1 MRWKGR
7 RQSGNIRDVRGSS
20 PSRGRSGFPGSFGRS
35 QSSGRRRI
43 RLPRAGSGG
52 RRAGGGI
59 GIGGLIV
66 IGLVMLF
73 LGINPLTLLGGG
85 GPGGSTGGGGS
96 FTAPTQNE
104 APVAENSEQK
114 EFVAVVLAE
123 TEDVWNGIF
132 QASGANYQEPELVL
146 FSDSVQSAC
155 GFASSA
161 TGPFYCPGDS
171 RVYLDMSFF
180 GELANRFGA
189 SGDFAQA
196 YVIAHEV
203 GHHIQN
209 LTGVL
214 PDFNAR
220 RRSMSQTEQ
229 NRYSVRVELQADCY
243 AGVWGYFT
251 AQRGLLEEGDL
262 QEALN
267 AATQI
272 GDDTIQRRTRGMIV
286 PESFSHGTAE
296 QRRNWFDRGFST
308 GRVEQCDTFSQAYE
322 AL

>member
-7 RQSGNIRDVRGSS
+7 RQSENIEDVRGSS
-20 PSRGRSGFPGSFGRS
+20 SRGGRRTGFPGSFGRS
-35 QSSGRRRI
+35 NSGQRI
-43 RLPRAGSGG
+43 RLPRGGTG
-52 RRAGGGI
+52 RRGGGGL
-59 GIGGLIV
+59 GIGSLIV
-66 IGLVMLF
+66 IGVIMWA
-73 LGINPLTLLGGG
+73 LGMNPLSLLGMGG
-85 GPGGSTGGGGS
+85 QSGGTLGGGS
-96 FTAPTQNE
+96 FTAPNAPQ
-104 APVAENSEQK
+104 APVTANAEQK

-132 QASGANYQEPELVL
+132 RASGAAYQEPELVL
-146 FSDSVQSAC
+146 FSGQVQSAC
-155 GFASSA
+155 GFASAA

-180 GELANRFGA
+180 GELANKFGA

-220 RRSMSQTEQ
+220 RRSMSKTEQ
-229 NRYSVRVELQADCY
+229 NQHSVRVELQADCY
-243 AGVWGYFT
+243 AGVWAYFT
-251 AQRGLLEEGDL
+251 EQRGLLERGDL

-272 GDDTIQRRTRGMIV
+272 GDDNIQRRTRGMVV
-286 PESFSHGTAE
+286 PESFSHGTSE
-296 QRRNWFDRGFST
+296 QRRRWFDQGFST
-308 GRVEQCDTFSQAYE
+308 GRVEQCDTFNQSYQA
-322 AL
+322 L